1 MEIKVGI
8 NGFGRIGKLVFR
20 IIEDMRLE
28 GKNIKV
34 VAINCPS
41 ITSEN
46 LEYLIN
52 YDSIHNLKKYDI
64 EKYDNH
70 LIVNNS
76 EVFLLRDRDPKN
88 LNWNDYQAEY
98 IIDSTGVFKTL
109 DKASLHLKEGV
120 KKVVVTSPSKDIP
133 MYVYGVNTDKYDSNQ
148 NIVSNASCT
157 TNCLAPICKVVND
170 KYGIEN
176 GFVSTVHSITSSQ
189 NTLDGHASK
198 NIRIGRSSNNI
209 IPSSTG
215 ATQALGVV
223 IPELNNK
230 ISGLSYRVPTD
241 NVSIIDFSFVTK
253 KETTIVDILNT
264 LQNRSDNEFK
274 DIIQLSDLEL
284 VSSDY
289 VGNLHSCIIDKKL
302 CQQIGDNFFKI
313 VAWYDNEWGYS
324 YRVVD
329 LLLTIV

>member
-52 YDSIHNLKKYDI
+52 YDSIHNLKKYDLK
-64 EKYDNH
+64 KYDDH

-76 EVFLLRDRDPKN
+76 KIFLLRDRDPNN

-120 KKVVVTSPSKDIP
+120 KKVLVTCPSKDIP

-157 TNCLAPICKVVND
+157 TNCLAPICKVIND
-170 KYGIEN
+170 KYEIDN

-189 NTLDGHASK
+189 NTLDGHVSK

-215 ATQALGVV
+215 ATQALGIV

-253 KETTIVDILNT
+253 KETSLSDILNT
-264 LQNRSDNEFK
+264 LQNRSENEFK
-274 DIIQLSDLEL
+274 NIIQLVDLEL

-289 VGNLHSCIIDKKL
+289 VGNHHSCIIDKKL
-302 CQQIGDNFFKI
+302 CQQIGNNFFKI

-324 YRVVD
+324 CRVVD

>member
-1 MEIKVGI
+1 
-8 NGFGRIGKLVFR
+8 
-20 IIEDMRLE
+20 MRLE

-46 LEYLIN
+46 MEYLIN
-52 YDSIHNLKKYDI
+52 YDSIHNLKKYNI

-76 EVFLLRDRDPKN
+76 EIFLLRDRDPNN

-120 KKVVVTSPSKDIP
+120 KKVLVTCPSKDIP

-198 NIRIGRSSNNI
+198 I
-209 IPSSTG
+209 
-215 ATQALGVV
+215 
-223 IPELNNK
+223 
-230 ISGLSYRVPTD
+230 
-241 NVSIIDFSFVTK
+241 
-253 KETTIVDILNT
+253 
-264 LQNRSDNEFK
+264 
-274 DIIQLSDLEL
+274 
-284 VSSDY
+284 
-289 VGNLHSCIIDKKL
+289 
-302 CQQIGDNFFKI
+302 
-313 VAWYDNEWGYS
+313 
-324 YRVVD
+324 
-329 LLLTIV
+329 